1 MFNVISNVKDRII
14 SKLTKLPININYE
27 VLNFESFESLIFP
40 WNNRNLEII
49 TSLMSNTQSVKAV
62 AKYIRM
68 SPHKIRRVLDQIRG
82 RSYQEALMILEFL
95 PYDAS
100 GPIWQ
105 VVHSAAANA
114 KHNYGLDKKKLIID
128 TVFADE
134 GPKLKRIRP
143 RAQGRAYKILK
154 PTCHITV
161 IMKEVT

>member
-1 MFNVISNVKDRII
+1 
-14 SKLTKLPININYE
+14 
-27 VLNFESFESLIFP
+27 
-40 WNNRNLEII
+40 
-49 TSLMSNTQSVKAV
+49 MSNTQSIKAI

-95 PYDAS
+95 PYDAG
-100 GPIWQ
+100 GPICQ
-105 VVHSAAANA
+105 VVHSAAANE
-114 KHNYGLDKKKLIID
+114 KHNYGLDKKKLVISEI
-128 TVFADE
+128 FANE

-161 IMKEVT
+161 SVKAIN

>member
-1 MFNVISNVKDRII
+1 MANS
-14 SKLTKLPININYE
+14 
-27 VLNFESFESLIFP
+27 
-40 WNNRNLEII
+40 
-49 TSLMSNTQSVKAV
+49 QSVKAV

-68 SPHKIRRVLDQIRG
+68 SPHKIRRVIDQIRG
-82 RSYQEALMILEFL
+82 RSYQEGLMILEFL
-95 PYDAS
+95 PYDAG

-128 TVFADE
+128 EIFADE

-154 PTCHITV
+154 PTLSKLIV
-161 IMKEVT
+161 LEVNLNNHYFDFIYEQFFFKICFLTLFSFLLFEKNHLELLI

>member
-1 MFNVISNVKDRII
+1 MVNFVQNNQEVIISNWKNTYII
-14 SKLTKLPININYE
+14 
-27 VLNFESFESLIFP
+27 LIMK
-40 WNNRNLEII
+40 N
-49 TSLMSNTQSVKAV
+49 SQSVKAV

-68 SPHKIRRVLDQIRG
+68 SPHKIRRVIDQIRG

-95 PYDAS
+95 PYDAG

-114 KHNYGLDKKKLIID
+114 KHNYGLDKKKLVIEEI
-128 TVFADE
+128 FADE

-161 IMKEVT
+161 IMKENTY

>member
-1 MFNVISNVKDRII
+1 
-14 SKLTKLPININYE
+14 
-27 VLNFESFESLIFP
+27 
-40 WNNRNLEII
+40 
-49 TSLMSNTQSVKAV
+49 MSNIKSIKAV

-68 SPHKIRRVLDQIRG
+68 SPNKIRRVLDQIRG

-114 KHNYGLDKKKLIID
+114 KHNYGFNKKKLIID
-128 TVFADE
+128 TIFADE

-154 PTCHITV
+154 PTSHITV
-161 IMKEVT
+161 ILKEIN

>member
-1 MFNVISNVKDRII
+1 
-14 SKLTKLPININYE
+14 
-27 VLNFESFESLIFP
+27 
-40 WNNRNLEII
+40 
-49 TSLMSNTQSVKAV
+49 MSDNQSVKAV

-95 PYDAS
+95 PYDAG

-128 TVFADE
+128 EIFADE
-134 GPKLKRIRP
+134 GPKLKR

-161 IMKEVT
+161 IMKANN

>member
-1 MFNVISNVKDRII
+1 MSGYVLVVVITNHTII
-14 SKLTKLPININYE
+14 QKCLLLLHN
-27 VLNFESFESLIFP
+27 
-40 WNNRNLEII
+40 
-49 TSLMSNTQSVKAV
+49 
-62 AKYIRM
+62 
-68 SPHKIRRVLDQIRG
+68 
-82 RSYQEALMILEFL
+82 LMILEFL

-128 TVFADE
+128 EIFADE

-161 IMKEVT
+161 VMKASS

>member
-1 MFNVISNVKDRII
+1 MANV
-14 SKLTKLPININYE
+14 
-27 VLNFESFESLIFP
+27 
-40 WNNRNLEII
+40 
-49 TSLMSNTQSVKAV
+49 QSVKAV

-68 SPHKIRRVLDQIRG
+68 SPHKIRRVLNQLRG

-105 VVHSAAANA
+105 VIHSAAANA
-114 KHNYGLDKKKLIID
+114 NHNYGLDKKNLVIKEI
-128 TVFADE
+128 FADE

-161 IMKEVT
+161 VMKEKN

>member
-1 MFNVISNVKDRII
+1 MVRFRRNLKKFQKN
-14 SKLTKLPININYE
+14 L
-27 VLNFESFESLIFP
+27 SLINQF
-40 WNNRNLEII
+40 NHEKIFNLSKKLFME
-49 TSLMSNTQSVKAV
+49 NTQSVRAV

-95 PYDAS
+95 PYNAG

-128 TVFADE
+128 KIFANE

-161 IMKEVT
+161 VLKAIN

>member
-1 MFNVISNVKDRII
+1 
-14 SKLTKLPININYE
+14 
-27 VLNFESFESLIFP
+27 
-40 WNNRNLEII
+40 
-49 TSLMSNTQSVKAV
+49 MSNTQYVKAV

-68 SPHKIRRVLDQIRG
+68 SPFKIRRVLDQLRG

-95 PYDAS
+95 PYNAS

-105 VVHSAAANA
+105 VLYSAAANA
-114 KHNYGLDKKKLIID
+114 KQNHGLEKKKLIIHEI
-128 TVFADE
+128 FADE

-161 IMKEVT
+161 VLSEMN